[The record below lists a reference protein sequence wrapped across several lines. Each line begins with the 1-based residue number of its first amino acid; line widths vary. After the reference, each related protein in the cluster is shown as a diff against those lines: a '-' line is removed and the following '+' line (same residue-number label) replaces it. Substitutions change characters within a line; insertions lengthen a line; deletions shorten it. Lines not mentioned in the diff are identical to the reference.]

1 MSFIPMSSVNRL
13 TTFWNFRLLTKNSLN
28 SSVTFDQNYKHISI
42 PLSKNCFK
50 ILGFVMTNCLQNSL
64 DIMHPIEM
72 LKLKKNNKVVS
83 AFTFYILF
91 YFLESSNDLKGKCY
105 IDVIWFQFLCNITL
119 PLSVLSWLFC
129 LYKLNHKSK

>member
-1 MSFIPMSSVNRL
+1 MSTRL
-13 TTFWNFRLLTKNSLN
+13 SPEIQSYSDFEPLTKTQLIKK
-28 SSVTFDQNYKHISI
+28 TLYKHISI
-42 PLSKNCFK
+42 LLGKNCFK

-64 DIMHPIEM
+64 DIMHPIKM

-119 PLSVLSWLFC
+119 PLSVLS
-129 LYKLNHKSK
+129 